1 MKLKVYPPFGYWNQ
15 DLSVSSKIPLSMR
28 TILEVHVNIPI
39 EKIVTQNIVSSLSFF
54 LIIMLVIIIN
64 TDTIINSIEII
75 TCSVG

>member
-1 MKLKVYPPFGYWNQ
+1 
-15 DLSVSSKIPLSMR
+15 MR

>member
-1 MKLKVYPPFGYWNQ
+1 
-15 DLSVSSKIPLSMR
+15 MR

-75 TCSVG
+75 TFSVGLFLLRLIFVPPYEL